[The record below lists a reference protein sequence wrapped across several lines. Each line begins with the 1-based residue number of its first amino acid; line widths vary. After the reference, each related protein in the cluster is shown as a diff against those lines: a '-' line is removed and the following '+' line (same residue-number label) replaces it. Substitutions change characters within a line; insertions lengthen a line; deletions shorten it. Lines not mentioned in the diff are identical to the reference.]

1 MITIQSQANVA
12 EIITLNYEQVVAVRS
27 FDHNGYVVIAVL
39 TGPIFSQRERID
51 LVKSIKTMVA
61 EQLSISI
68 DNVVVSYDMELFRAM
83 DSIDDEDRRW
93 LVHQFAR
100 SSLD

>member
-12 EIITLNYEQVVAVRS
+12 ETITLNYEQVVAVRS

-83 DSIDDEDRRW
+83 DSIDDEDKDQLLEKAIRITER
-93 LVHQFAR
+93 
-100 SSLD
+100 